1 MSLKRLLLLLLTSL
15 LLFSCSGKDNEVRII
30 EEQDIELQMIAAYKK
45 GKEAL
50 EGGDVL
56 YAAQMF
62 NEAELLYPQSE
73 WAPKSS
79 LMASYAYYSQ
89 SYYDDAIF
97 ELERFIKIYSSDP
110 NLDYAHYLLALCYY
124 ETIVDEKKDLAPLMK
139 AKKKFEFIIENFPN
153 SDYAIDASFKID
165 LVLDILASKE
175 LYVGKYYLSNEKWV
189 AAINRFKIIIE
200 NYQTT
205 AHVEEALHRLVELNY
220 RLGLIEE
227 SNRYA
232 NILGYNYESSEWY
245 ERSYKIL
252 NPNYVSKREKIDKE
266 NKRSGN
272 FLLKKFKSLLDGDV

>member
-272 FLLKKFKSLLDGDV
+272 FLLKKFKSLLD